1 MKEKFIGR
9 LDMNFV
15 AIDFETAHGNMPCEI
30 GVCVVR
36 NGVVSETKSWLIKPQ
51 CFPYM
56 NRWNQQVHGIS
67 SDMVKDAETFDTLWY
82 SQIRDY
88 INKELIVAHNA
99 PFDIGVLRATLSH
112 YDLEMPDFRYM
123 CSCQLSRR
131 VWREFPRHSLGELC
145 GRMGIGF
152 NHHRAGDDAEACA
165 KVVIKASERIEVASI
180 ADLISFTGTPV
191 KSFKIF

>member
-1 MKEKFIGR
+1 
-9 LDMNFV
+9 MNFV

-99 PFDIGVLRATLSH
+99 PFDIGEYRDWETDRKSTRLNSSH
-112 YDLEMPDFRYM
+112 SGESRMP
-123 CSCQLSRR
+123 SS
-131 VWREFPRHSLGELC
+131 
-145 GRMGIGF
+145 
-152 NHHRAGDDAEACA
+152 A
-165 KVVIKASERIEVASI
+165 
-180 ADLISFTGTPV
+180 
-191 KSFKIF
+191 

>member
-1 MKEKFIGR
+1 MSIALYRVFKVQR
-9 LDMNFV
+9 L
-15 AIDFETAHGNMPCEI
+15 ETDPGGGTPYAEQPPQYVEADN
-30 GVCVVR
+30 
-36 NGVVSETKSWLIKPQ
+36 IK
-51 CFPYM
+51 
-56 NRWNQQVHGIS
+56 V
-67 SDMVKDAETFDTLWY
+67 
-82 SQIRDY
+82 IRDY
-88 INKELIVAHNA
+88 LNKELIVAHNA

>member
-1 MKEKFIGR
+1 M
-9 LDMNFV
+9 
-15 AIDFETAHGNMPCEI
+15 
-30 GVCVVR
+30 
-36 NGVVSETKSWLIKPQ
+36 
-51 CFPYM
+51 FPIHESLESAGA
-56 NRWNQQVHGIS
+56 REIS

-165 KVVIKASERIEVASI
+165 KVVIKASERIEVAKIIRLYKWSNMFHN
-180 ADLISFTGTPV
+180 LYRLSHNSFA
-191 KSFKIF
+191 IFHSKKRLPGKD